1 MGRGHIL
8 SSNVACVDGPDWPPL
23 PEPDVDEGCSWAV
36 RVAKRAFP
44 SDQHP
49 NVSTQ
54 ILPQS
59 SGLSCSRPSAEDAVA
74 SSQTF
79 FTVPQYRAGSVLA
92 CATCGDPSNISIFT
106 SNPAFLASSA
116 CSSTSVHGTISSACE
131 YRYNLGVCL
140 LNHGSSRCL
149 FNVVL
154 IFRIVASLPK
164 IQCARTA

>member
-1 MGRGHIL
+1 ML
-8 SSNVACVDGPDWPPL
+8 SSNVACVDGPDCPPL
-23 PEPDVDEGCSWAV
+23 PGPDVDEGYNWAV
-36 RVAKRAFP
+36 RVTKRAFP
-44 SDQHP
+44 SDRHQH
-49 NVSTQ
+49 VSAQ

-59 SGLSCSRPSAEDAVA
+59 SGLSCSRPYPEDAVA

-79 FTVPQYRAGSVLA
+79 FTALQYRSGSVLA
-92 CATCGDPSNISIFT
+92 CATCGDPSNLSILT

-140 LNHGSSRCL
+140 VNHGSSRCL

-154 IFRIVASLPK
+154 IFRIVASSK